1 MLAVTMRIALLP
13 VALPLLIVACQRA
26 DRSPPE
32 ARSDTARAV
41 LATAQRSPVT
51 VATAPRTPSPLEPA
65 LDSACTLATRLT
77 RESLGLELVRD
88 SATIFTAPREGQL
101 PWHGCRLSASS
112 PGVQKDPAHPV
123 MPDGPLQAAFLSAGW
138 KDDFD
143 YGADGPDGTELG
155 MRKGDVLCHLGIS
168 YPGSDSPDDDS
179 AEPPA
184 DSLRTAFPYSLVI
197 RCTRKPRPVFGVMSP
212 PHR

>member
-1 MLAVTMRIALLP
+1 MRIALLP
-13 VALPLLIVACQRA
+13 LALPLLIVACQRA
-26 DRSPPE
+26 DRSPRE
-32 ARSDTARAV
+32 ARSDSARAV
-41 LATAQRSPVT
+41 
-51 VATAPRTPSPLEPA
+51 VASAPRTPSPLEPA
-65 LDSACTLATRLT
+65 LDSACTIAARLT
-77 RESLGLELVRD
+77 REALELGLVRD
-88 SATIFTAPREGQL
+88 PATIFTAPREGQL

-123 MPDGPLQAAFLSAGW
+123 MPDGPLQAAFLGAGW

-155 MRKGDVLCHLGIS
+155 MRKGDVLCHLAIS

-179 AEPPA
+179 AERPT

-197 RCTRKPRPVFGVMSP
+197 RCTRKPALSSG
-212 PHR
+212 